1 VIHASLHNIRSI
13 TRNEQVNNLS
23 QLVGSSIPR
32 VGERLPLERIAE
44 AHEAVDSGGSG
55 GRVVL
60 DID

>member
-1 VIHASLHNIRSI
+1 VIHATLHNVRSI

-44 AHEAVDSGGSG
+44 AHEAVDSGRSG

>member
-1 VIHASLHNIRSI
+1 MINASLHNVRSI

-23 QLVGSSIPR
+23 QLIGSSIPR
-32 VGERLPLERIAE
+32 VGKRLPLKRIAE
-44 AHEAVDSGGSG
+44 SHEAVDSGRSG

>member
-1 VIHASLHNIRSI
+1 VIHATLHNVRSI

-44 AHEAVDSGGSG
+44 SHEAIDSGRSG

>member
-1 VIHASLHNIRSI
+1 MIHASLHNVRSI

-44 AHEAVDSGGSG
+44 AHEALEGGRSD
-55 GRVVL
+55 GRVVVEVG
-60 DID
+60 